1 MSKIIMHIDLNAFFA
16 TAEEIRNPSL
26 VGKPVIVGGQGSR
39 SVVSTCNYKA
49 REFGVHSAM
58 PIYQARQLCPN
69 GVYLPG
75 DYHYYSMLSRSFFAY
90 LKQYSTIIEKAS
102 IDEGFVDMTKALKD
116 VDDPIKY
123 LTELQNGLL
132 EQIGLK
138 CSIGIA
144 PTKFLAKMASDMK
157 KPMGIT
163 IIRRKDIKKMIY
175 PLKIEDFFGIGKKT
189 APRLRAIG
197 INTIGDLA
205 KRIDEKDP
213 LIERMF
219 GNTYP
224 TIDEW
229 IHGYG
234 SDIVDTEPWDPKSCG
249 HSETFAYD
257 TDDMDE
263 VEDKL
268 KELAKEVSI
277 DCKKDGKIGR
287 TVQLVVKDQGFKS
300 HNKSFSLWEPSN
312 EFEVIYNTAVDLY
325 EKYYSKTVVRL
336 IGVTLQNLFNP
347 KDEDIQMSL
356 FNYEEYEKEDKTRLL
371 INDLN
376 RKMRKPALMRA
387 KEAKKDEGN
396 RNK

>member
-16 TAEEIRNPSL
+16 TAEEIRDPSL
-26 VGKPVIVGGQGSR
+26 AGKPVIVGGQGSR

-49 REFGVHSAM
+49 REYGVHSAM

-69 GVYLPG
+69 GIYLPG

-90 LKQYSTIIEKAS
+90 LRQYSNVIEKAS
-102 IDEGFVDMTKALKD
+102 IDEGFVDMTKALKG
-116 VDDPIKY
+116 VEDPIKY
-123 LTELQNGLL
+123 LADLQNGLL

-163 IIRRKDIKKMIY
+163 IIRRKDIENKIH
-175 PLKIEDFFGIGKKT
+175 PLKIEDFYGIGKKT

-219 GNTYP
+219 GSVYQ
-224 TIDEW
+224 TISDW

-234 SDIVDTEPWDPKSCG
+234 SDVVDTEPWDPKSCG

-300 HNKSFSLWEPSN
+300 HNKSFSLREPSN

-325 EKYYSKTVVRL
+325 EKYYSKTMVRL

-356 FNYEEYEKEDKTRLL
+356 FNYEEYEKEDETRLL

-376 RKMRKPALMRA
+376 RKMKKPALMRA

-396 RNK
+396 RHK